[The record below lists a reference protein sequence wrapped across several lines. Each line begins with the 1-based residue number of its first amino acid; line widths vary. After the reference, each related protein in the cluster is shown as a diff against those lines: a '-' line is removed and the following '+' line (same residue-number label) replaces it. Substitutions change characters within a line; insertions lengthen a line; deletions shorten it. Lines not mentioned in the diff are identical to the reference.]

1 MNKKHLFLCMGLSAL
16 SLFTSCQSDERDLDL
31 APATQGK
38 STTGKIVLNLNADA
52 RFRDQGTTRAVNEDS
67 YRNTAN
73 YRVQVYNNDNPGNL
87 IVDDLYS
94 QLDYNKLNSLNPGTY
109 TVKAFYGTEQNYS
122 RNEFYVEGIKD
133 NVTVNAGDQAN
144 VPLSC
149 LPTCGKLS
157 VEFDPAMATYYDS
170 YDVAFSQAA
179 AFGGSTISW
188 TATDTEPW
196 YVKLSAAGETLRYTI
211 NLTAKDEYAYTDDQ
225 GNKKTSGTVIK
236 EFSLQRNRAYKL
248 KIKPDYTATTE
259 GGLKIVIEF
268 DESTNRIDVP
278 VVVPIDWLN

>member
-31 APATQGK
+31 APAAQGE

-73 YRVQVYNNDNPGNL
+73 YRVQVYNNDTL

-94 QLDYNKLNSLNPGTY
+94 QLDFNKLSALKPATY

>member
-1 MNKKHLFLCMGLSAL
+1 MKKKHLFLCMGLSAL

-144 VPLSC
+144 VTLSC

-157 VEFDPAMATYYDS
+157 VEFDPAMSTYYDS

-179 AFGGSTISW
+179 AFGGSAISW
-188 TATDTEPW
+188 TAKED
-196 YVKLSAAGETLRYTI
+196 
-211 NLTAKDEYAYTDDQ
+211 YAYTDAQ
-225 GNKKTSGTVIK
+225 GNKITNGTVTQ
-236 EFSLQRNRAYKL
+236 EFELQRNRAYKL

-259 GGLKIVIEF
+259 GGLKIVIEI
-268 DESTNRIDVP
+268 DESTNQIDVP

>member
-1 MNKKHLFLCMGLSAL
+1 MKKKHLFFCMGLSAL
-16 SLFTSCQSDERDLDL
+16 SLFTSCQSDEHNLDL

-52 RFRDQGTTRAVNEDS
+52 RFRDQATRAVNEDS

-73 YRVQVYNNDNPGNL
+73 YRVQVYNNDTL

-94 QLDYNKLNSLNPGTY
+94 QLDFNKLSALKPATY

-122 RNEFYVEGIKD
+122 RDEFYVEGVKD
-133 NVTVNAGDQAN
+133 VTVNAGDQAT
-144 VPLSC
+144 VTLSC

-179 AFGGSTISW
+179 AFGGDSISW
-188 TATDTEPW
+188 TANDTEPW
-196 YVKLSAAGETLRYTI
+196 YVKLAANGETLRYTI
-211 NLTAKDEYAYTDDQ
+211 NLTAKEDYAYTDAE
-225 GNKKTSGTVIK
+225 GKKIANGTVTQ
-236 EFSLQRNRAYKL
+236 EFELQRNRAYKL
-248 KIKPDYTATTE
+248 KIKPDYTAMTE
-259 GGLKIVIEF
+259 GGLKIVIEI